1 MFQERVAQLEKK
13 LGECQRLLNAT
24 QKHVKELE
32 IELDTVVRD
41 RVGEALAIATIILDY
56 CTNQLYM

>member
-41 RVGEALAIATIILDY
+41 RVGEANSHNIGLPRRST
-56 CTNQLYM
+56 LYI